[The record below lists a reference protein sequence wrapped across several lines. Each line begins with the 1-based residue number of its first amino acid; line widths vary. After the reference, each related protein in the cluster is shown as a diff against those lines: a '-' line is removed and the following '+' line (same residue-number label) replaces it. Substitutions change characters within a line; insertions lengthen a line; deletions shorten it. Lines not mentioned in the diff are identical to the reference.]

1 MGTVDTLRDMIVE
14 EFKLD
19 PAAIHA
25 DTDLESLGID
35 SLSIIEFV
43 FKVEERFKVVLPDP
57 RTQRPVEGAPAKRL
71 WTLGSI
77 AVELDALVAEG
88 KARTPTAAGPAR

>member
-1 MGTVDTLRDMIVE
+1 MGTVDTLREMIVE

-19 PAAIHA
+19 PAAIQA

-57 RTQRPVEGAPAKRL
+57 RTQLAAGGAPAKRL
-71 WTLGSI
+71 WTLRTI

-88 KARTPTAAGPAR
+88 KAQVPSAPGPPG